1 MTACTCPTCGQTH
14 EVPPP
19 VDWTHYEADVLAF
32 VELWLT
38 ETEAAITAIREGRKP
53 EPSAER
59 QDVALR
65 ILRTYFPGEKSPVGV
80 APVFLGVHYGHAWA
94 SAGGGQYS
102 DLWRVGEGVIWPAH
116 AQREVEP
123 HLPQKGYPA
132 HV

>member
-19 VDWTHYEADVLAF
+19 VDWTHYERDVQAF
-32 VELWLT
+32 VDMWLT
-38 ETEAAITAIREGRKP
+38 QQEDALAAVRAGRIP
-53 EPSAER
+53 AP
-59 QDVALR
+59 DLALEDAQR
-65 ILRTYFPGEKSPVGV
+65 RLIRTYFPDP
-80 APVFLGVHYGHAWA
+80 AYAFPMLMLNLGQIDVSRRGAYTTV
-94 SAGGGQYS
+94 
-102 DLWRVGEGVIWPAH
+102 WRADEGVIWPAH